1 MKIKVCGLKHS
12 SNITEIA
19 ETGIDFVGMIFYKKS
34 VRYVNG
40 SLSFDEA
47 RQINSKV
54 KKVGVF
60 VNENPYSVINAIAH
74 YDLDIVQFH
83 GNESEEY
90 CKELKQYA
98 KVIKTF
104 GIDEQFNFER
114 MKEYE
119 GTVDYFLFDTA
130 TPYHGG
136 SGKSFDYELLN
147 KYNMDVPFFISG
159 GISLENIQTIKQ
171 LNIKQLFGVDINSKF
186 EISPGLKDVN
196 KIKQFID
203 QLK

>member
-74 YDLDIVQFH
+74 
-83 GNESEEY
+83 
-90 CKELKQYA
+90 
-98 KVIKTF
+98 
-104 GIDEQFNFER
+104 
-114 MKEYE
+114 
-119 GTVDYFLFDTA
+119 
-130 TPYHGG
+130 
-136 SGKSFDYELLN
+136 
-147 KYNMDVPFFISG
+147 
-159 GISLENIQTIKQ
+159 
-171 LNIKQLFGVDINSKF
+171 
-186 EISPGLKDVN
+186 
-196 KIKQFID
+196 
-203 QLK
+203 